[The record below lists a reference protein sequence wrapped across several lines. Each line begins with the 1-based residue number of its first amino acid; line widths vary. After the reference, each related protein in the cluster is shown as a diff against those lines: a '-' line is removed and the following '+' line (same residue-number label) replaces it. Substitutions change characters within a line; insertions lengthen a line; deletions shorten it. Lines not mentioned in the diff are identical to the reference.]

1 MPSQYAPLAATIQP
15 FISRD
20 EAQNVTKNYFLLRV
34 LFCGLKKTFVVNI
47 TRVLRFTSQPL
58 YS

>member
-1 MPSQYAPLAATIQP
+1 VPQYAPLIAAIQP
-15 FISRD
+15 LL
-20 EAQNVTKNYFLLRV
+20 AAKGHKKPKNYFLRRV
-34 LFCGLKKTFVVNI
+34 VFCGLKKTFVVNI